1 MKKTIMMISMA
12 LTLIVNVSCEKDLQ
26 VFDDP
31 TCRLNFYYDNV
42 ETTKD
47 FKDQYAEGSFSFIY
61 KGDVTQDTVW
71 VEMES
76 MGMVSDQDR
85 PIELEQVDTTATMAV
100 PGKHYVAFDDPSM
113 AKYYVMPA
121 GKARTRI
128 PIVILRDASLKQETV
143 VLKYHIK
150 PNSYFTNGYEVFQT
164 RSLAITDRL
173 SEPSYWKKAFDLG
186 YYTYSLYQLVGE
198 WGPVKHQFMIDV
210 TGKAWDDEFIESFMT
225 GENAYLNYIYGK
237 LTTEL
242 EKTNAER
249 EAQGLPDLCE
259 EDGTPVSFY

>member
-1 MKKTIMMISMA
+1 MISIA

-31 TCRLNFYYDNV
+31 TCRLNFYYDNA
-42 ETTKD
+42 ETTKN
-47 FKDQYAEGSFSFIY
+47 FRSEYAQGSFSFIY

-71 VEMES
+71 VEIES
-76 MGMVSDQDR
+76 MGKLSEQDR
-85 PIELEQVDTTATMAV
+85 PIELEQMDTTATMAV
-100 PGKHYVAFDDPSM
+100 PGKHYVAFNDPSM
-113 AKYYVMPA
+113 ARYYVMPA
-121 GKARTRI
+121 GKARTKL
-128 PIVILRDASLKQETV
+128 PIVILRDASLKKETV
-143 VLKYHIK
+143 VLKYRIK
-150 PNSYFTNGYEVFQT
+150 PNAYFESGYDVFQT

-186 YYTYSLYQLVGE
+186 YYSYSLYELVGE

-242 EKTNAER
+242 AKTNAER
-249 EAQGLPDLCE
+249 EAKGLPDLCE
-259 EDGTPVSFY
+259 EDGTPVSFE